1 MIKNLVLKLI
11 NLLSSR
17 KVGQEKN
24 EQKII
29 VVGDVNITI
38 ANNK

>member
-11 NLLSSR
+11 GLLFNR

-24 EQKII
+24 GQKII
-29 VVGDVNITI
+29 VVGDITI
-38 ANNK
+38 INNK